1 MTDGNSLS
9 GSAQV
14 RIDVLPVADDQ
25 AKINL
30 AIERGLKWLYLTQ
43 NLDPAPWGGPPGG
56 MVN

>member
-1 MTDGNSLS
+1 
-9 GSAQV
+9 V